1 MMIKCY
7 NCFKDYDDTNAACPY
22 CGHIPG
28 AVKREVNH
36 LPLGSILIDRYLIG
50 EVCGFGGFG
59 VTYKA
64 WDMQLETIVAVKEYF
79 PNGAV
84 NRVPGTEDVVLFSG
98 NRLKEFHFGLVRFIE
113 EAKIT
118 AKYVSHK
125 NIVNVYNYFE
135 ANKTAY
141 IVMEYLDGI
150 TLESYLQQFEDDG
163 ERIDV
168 DTAVDIT
175 LHVCN
180 ALKTIHADGVIHRDV
195 SPDNIF
201 LCFNGTYKLYD
212 FGASR
217 FSQNEDQHLTII
229 LKPGY
234 APPEQYE
241 KVNTQGPWTD
251 IYALGATL
259 YKMLTGVKPV
269 ESMNRKIVDELQ
281 EPKELVPDIPQY
293 LNDAVMKAMAVE
305 QHLRFQKV
313 EEFEAV
319 LKKERPVEAVKT
331 TIKRKKRK
339 RRSGIFAAAA
349 IVLTGSGILAY
360 NLLQQKEENT
370 LPAASIDVWYIA
382 DSSELSGALEE
393 IRDEFCSSYEG
404 VSVNYIA
411 IDPDEYEE
419 RLSEAAQAGSMPAL
433 LQSDLIDTDKYSLL
447 SLEPVLDEI
456 DLDNYYIL
464 GDQQAQILADNKLP
478 LGFNIPLF
486 YMNTTLSSYSGET
499 VAGLKE
505 ITSEDSTVAVAPQAE
520 NVFQELF
527 GGQTYQSAAC
537 EQFLAG
543 EAAFLFSDTAQF
555 YDVQAALPARFKM
568 IKLGMDEIP
577 CTFCNRWSL
586 GDCGDEK
593 KEKVARR
600 FLAYMLSDNSQD
612 YLYIRYK
619 DPGLPV
625 NRNALGVYEDV
636 YLEFGSVIS
645 PSEQYVFEQN

>member
-1 MMIKCY
+1 MIKCY
-7 NCFKDYDDTNAACPY
+7 NCFKDYDDANAECPY

-28 AVKREVNH
+28 SVKREVNH

-64 WDMQLETIVAVKEYF
+64 WDMQLEAIVAVKEYF

-135 ANKTAY
+135 TNKTAY

-150 TLESYLQQFEDDG
+150 TLENYLQQFEDDG
-163 ERIDV
+163 ERIDI

-175 LHVCN
+175 LNVCN
-180 ALKTIHADGVIHRDV
+180 ALKAIHADNVIHRDV

-201 LCFNGTYKLYD
+201 ICFNGTYKLYD

-331 TIKRKKRK
+331 TIKRKKR
-339 RRSGIFAAAA
+339 RRISGICAAAA

-382 DSSELSGALEE
+382 DSDELTGALED
-393 IRDEFCSSYEG
+393 IKDEFCSSYEG

-411 IDPDEYEE
+411 IEPDEYDE
-419 RLSEAAQAGSMPAL
+419 RLSEAAQAGNMPAL
-433 LQSDLIDTDKYSLL
+433 LQSDLIDTAKYSFL
-447 SLEPVLDEI
+447 SLEPVMEEI

-486 YMNTTLSSYSGET
+486 YMNTTLSGYSGDPVSE
-499 VAGLKE
+499 LKE
-505 ITSEDSTVAVAPQAE
+505 IASDDSMIAVAPQTE
-520 NVFQELF
+520 TVFQKLF
-527 GGQTYQSAAC
+527 GGYTYQSATC

-555 YDVQAALPARFKM
+555 YDVQEALPARFKM
-568 IKLGMDEIP
+568 VKLGIDEVP
-577 CTFCNRWSL
+577 CTLCNCWSL

-612 YLYIRYK
+612 YLFIRYK
-619 DPGLPV
+619 EPGLPV

-636 YLEFGSVIS
+636 YLEFESVIS
-645 PSEQYVFEQN
+645 PSEQYVFEQK

>member
-7 NCFKDYDDTNAACPY
+7 NCFKDYDDANAECPY

-28 AVKREVNH
+28 SVKREVNH

-64 WDMQLETIVAVKEYF
+64 WDMQLEAIVAVKEYF

-135 ANKTAY
+135 TNKTAY

-150 TLESYLQQFEDDG
+150 TLENYLQQFEDDG
-163 ERIDV
+163 ERIDI

-175 LHVCN
+175 LNVCN
-180 ALKTIHADGVIHRDV
+180 ALKAIHADNVIHRDV

-201 LCFNGTYKLYD
+201 ICFNGTYKLYD

-331 TIKRKKRK
+331 TIKRKKR
-339 RRSGIFAAAA
+339 RRISGICAAAA

-382 DSSELSGALEE
+382 DSDELTGALED
-393 IRDEFCSSYEG
+393 IKDEFCSSYEG

-411 IDPDEYEE
+411 IEPDEYDE
-419 RLSEAAQAGSMPAL
+419 RLSEAAQAGNMPAL
-433 LQSDLIDTDKYSLL
+433 LQSDLIDTAKYSFL
-447 SLEPVLDEI
+447 SLEPVMEEI

-486 YMNTTLSSYSGET
+486 YMNTTLSGYSGDPVSE
-499 VAGLKE
+499 LKE
-505 ITSEDSTVAVAPQAE
+505 IASDDSMIAVAPQTE
-520 NVFQELF
+520 TVFQKLF
-527 GGQTYQSAAC
+527 GGYTYQSATC

-555 YDVQAALPARFKM
+555 YDVQEALPARFKM
-568 IKLGMDEIP
+568 VKLGIDEVP
-577 CTFCNRWSL
+577 CTLCNCWSL

-612 YLYIRYK
+612 YLFIRYK
-619 DPGLPV
+619 EPGLPV

-636 YLEFGSVIS
+636 YLEFESVIS
-645 PSEQYVFEQN
+645 PSEQYVFEQK